1 MFVAEKRILSMELG
15 ILLSQVEELMGRRSL
30 IVLLRKAGLREYI
43 DRLPPLSDRPN
54 ITVAQYSALLANT
67 YFTFGAP
74 EARHIFVRTGR
85 LLAVEL
91 RHRRASQF
99 ALAGTALKLLP
110 VTKGM
115 HYVLQKLADQG
126 AEMYGASYQL
136 DEDAEALFFEIAD
149 CPYCAEIARQGQER
163 NWPVTRAVCHV
174 PTAILEEMMEWITGE
189 KHLVEEVACVALG
202 ADVCRFRIG
211 K

>member
-1 MFVAEKRILSMELG
+1 MELG
-15 ILLSQVEELMGRRSL
+15 ILLSQVEETMGRRSL
-30 IVLLRKAGLREYI
+30 IVLLRKAGLPEYI
-43 DRLPPLSDRPN
+43 DRLPPLADKPS
-54 ITVAQYSALLANT
+54 ITVAQYSALLASI
-67 YFTFGAP
+67 YYTFGAQG
-74 EARHIFVRTGR
+74 ARRIFVPAGH
-85 LLAVEL
+85 LIAVEL

-110 VTKGM
+110 GSKGM
-115 HYVLQKLADQG
+115 HYVLQRLADQG
-126 AEMYGASYQL
+126 AETYGASYQL

-149 CPYCAEIARQGQER
+149 CPYCAEIARQSQGR
-163 NWPVTRAVCHV
+163 NQPVTRAVCHI
-174 PTAILEEMMEWITGE
+174 PAAILDGMMEWITGE